1 MARDGRVRGFLDR
14 NRSVLRLSLVALM
27 MSSFGDLF
35 AGITL
40 GYMTD
45 TLKLMPGLMILIP
58 PAIGM
63 RGNIFGALG
72 SRLGTSMHIGTFEL
86 SLRKG
91 GILRQN
97 LEGSLVLSIIMS
109 FLMGVL
115 AESVSVVLGVESIG
129 VSQFVF
135 ISVFGGVL
143 AGLLLL
149 LINVLIA
156 TVGFRRNW
164 DIDNVSAPLVTAAGD
179 IITLP
184 MLFVAAMIV
193 MSGVPMI
200 SFDIFTLAL
209 LAVTI
214 VLVIA
219 TLRMKNPETRRIV
232 VQSSPVLIL
241 CILLDI
247 GAGITIDRRIDDLI
261 ALPALLI
268 LIPQFLE
275 DSNALG
281 GILTSRFASLLH
293 MGTLE
298 PKRTPGKL
306 AVENFLISYVLSLW
320 VFVVV
325 GITSHFT
332 ALILG
337 LGSPGLLMM
346 VALSLAAGMLTVTI
360 LNALS
365 YYIAVYT
372 FKFSL
377 DPDDD
382 SIPLTSSAID
392 FLGALCLI
400 GVMLLFGIA

>member
-1 MARDGRVRGFLDR
+1 
-14 NRSVLRLSLVALM
+14 
-27 MSSFGDLF
+27 
-35 AGITL
+35 
-40 GYMTD
+40 
-45 TLKLMPGLMILIP
+45 
-58 PAIGM
+58 
-63 RGNIFGALG
+63 
-72 SRLGTSMHIGTFEL
+72 
-86 SLRKG
+86 
-91 GILRQN
+91 
-97 LEGSLVLSIIMS
+97 
-109 FLMGVL
+109 
-115 AESVSVVLGVESIG
+115 VESIG

-149 LINVLIA
+149 LINILVA

-184 MLFVAAMIV
+184 MLFVASMIV
-193 MSGVPMI
+193 MSGIPVL
-200 SFDIFTLAL
+200 SFDIFTVML
-209 LAVTI
+209 LAVTVALV
-214 VLVIA
+214 VL
-219 TLRMKNPETRRIV
+219 TFRMKSSETKRII
-232 VQSSPVLIL
+232 VQSSPILIV
-241 CILLDI
+241 CILLDV
-247 GAGITIDRRIDDLI
+247 GAGITIDRRIDELV

-275 DSNALG
+275 DANALG

-298 PKRTPGKL
+298 PRRTPGKL
-306 AVENFLISYVLSLW
+306 AIENFLISYVLSLW

-325 GITSHFT
+325 GITSHF
-332 ALILG
+332 AAVILG
-337 LGSPGLLMM
+337 LGSPGLFMM
-346 VALSLAAGMLTVTI
+346 IALSLTAGLVTVTI
-360 LNALS
+360 LNALA

-392 FLGALCLI
+392 FLGALCLV
-400 GVMLLFGIA
+400 GVMILFGMT